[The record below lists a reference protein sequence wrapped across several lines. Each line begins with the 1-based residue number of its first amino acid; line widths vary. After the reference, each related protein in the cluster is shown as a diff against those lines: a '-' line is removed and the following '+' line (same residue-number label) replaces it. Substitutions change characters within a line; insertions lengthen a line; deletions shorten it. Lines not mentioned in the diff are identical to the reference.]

1 MLIVDCCCDNV
12 TLSSNIFSSNEFKLN
27 PGNLILNDSVEWMF
41 LRSFS
46 VPRGIEL
53 MSPWRSRTSVQDL
66 STNGAESKML
76 PHTNYNS
83 KMVCNCLLSTARL
96 FQQEQQQFYWQ
107 DNRAQKQGDGAFH
120 KHSLLE
126 QKTRPVVLSHWG
138 NFEVNQIITDGT
150 LLHSSSETWY
160 LWSV

>member
-1 MLIVDCCCDNV
+1 
-12 TLSSNIFSSNEFKLN
+12 
-27 PGNLILNDSVEWMF
+27 MF

-107 DNRAQKQGDGAFH
+107 DNRAQNRVTVHFTNTHCWSRRHGPLYFHTGETLRSIRSLQMEHYYIAALKPDTCGLCNVHDQAESDKPTEKVLAFLFLFYGMQLFWL
-120 KHSLLE
+120 KRL
-126 QKTRPVVLSHWG
+126 Q
-138 NFEVNQIITDGT
+138 
-150 LLHSSSETWY
+150 
-160 LWSV
+160 